1 MNEFYVSQK
10 KKEHPIRTSKKS
22 KTKSIT
28 FLGLNIPLHKIAN
41 RLWKWTDFF
50 SKDRKGTRTQDKRQM
65 IVMVM
70 VAMVMVGIV
79 MDPNES
85 TSK

>member
-10 KKEHPIRTSKKS
+10 KSVEHPIRTSKNC

-28 FLGLNIPLHKIAN
+28 FLGLNIPPLHKIAN

-50 SKDRKGTRTQDKRQM
+50 SKDRKGTRTQEAKTSDK
-65 IVMVM
+65 
-70 VAMVMVGIV
+70 
-79 MDPNES
+79 
-85 TSK
+85 